1 MFSVYKK
8 LFNYMELRKFIKT
21 TIREYLNEQQETEN
35 NLNENIA
42 IDDYVSI
49 KLINKIPKGETFHDR
64 MNQEYYKKLSDYIRE
79 NGIQEPI
86 ILQYYFKD
94 NAINLI
100 EGHHR
105 LKIANEL
112 GINKI
117 PVKIM
122 VIWNQNIKS
131 DEIIFNPP
139 KKLDVE
145 EYVKRNY
152 YPTFIKPSELGL
164 F

>member
-1 MFSVYKK
+1 MS
-8 LFNYMELRKFIKT
+8 NE
-21 TIREYLNEQQETEN
+21 IREMIDKVKNFKQFV
-35 NLNENIA
+35 NENVIN
-42 IDDYVSI
+42 DDDVNI
-49 KLINKIPKGETFHDR
+49 ELINQIPKGETFHDR
-64 MNQEYYKKLSDYIRE
+64 MNPEYYKKLRTDISE

-86 ILQYYFKD
+86 VLQYYFKD
-94 NAINLI
+94 NAINLKD
-100 EGHHR
+100 GHHR

-131 DEIIFNPP
+131 GETIFNPP
-139 KKLDVE
+139 KKLNVE
-145 EYVKRNY
+145 GYVKRNY